1 MSVNNNMPENE
12 NTEEKMLMQRF
23 AAFLRSRDGE
33 SGYRT
38 DCSDVPDEYAYEHIM
53 SEDTTN
59 GIPLPLDHKMRGIE
73 REYAV
78 GASTNAQDKAS
89 RRHRRSIKHLAK
101 VCVIMLLI
109 TGVSLGGIA
118 PHAQALRQKL
128 YDILFVQNDGN
139 ADIVILGNGR
149 PPDDE
154 VDEDTLRREQAESE
168 ALMKEKEGQVLY
180 PVGLPDRYKVMEIDK
195 SMGGYMTSLWFEGD
209 SEEDFIWYDYK
220 FDEQVRFNTDTEH
233 TKLSEILINGNDAV
247 MMTSKGGYYITW
259 VEDGTARNLNISNA
273 VLNEEEAVNI
283 AESLEWVD
291 ESSIEASES
300 ESQLAA

>member
-12 NTEEKMLMQRF
+12 NAEEKMLMQRF

-38 DCSDVPDEYAYEHIM
+38 DCSDVPDE

-78 GASTNAQDKAS
+78 GESTNAQDKAS
-89 RRHRRSIKHLAK
+89 RRHRRNIKHLAK

-109 TGVSLGGIA
+109 TGVSLGSIV

-149 PPDDE
+149 PSDEE

-168 ALMKEKEGQVLY
+168 ALMKEK
-180 PVGLPDRYKVMEIDK
+180 
-195 SMGGYMTSLWFEGD
+195 
-209 SEEDFIWYDYK
+209 
-220 FDEQVRFNTDTEH
+220 
-233 TKLSEILINGNDAV
+233 
-247 MMTSKGGYYITW
+247 
-259 VEDGTARNLNISNA
+259 
-273 VLNEEEAVNI
+273 
-283 AESLEWVD
+283 
-291 ESSIEASES
+291 
-300 ESQLAA
+300 

>member
-12 NTEEKMLMQRF
+12 NVEEKMLMQRF

-78 GASTNAQDKAS
+78 GASTNAQDQAS
-89 RRHRRSIKHLAK
+89 RRHRRNIKHLAK

-109 TGVSLGGIA
+109 TGVSLGGIV

-149 PPDDE
+149 PSDDK

-168 ALMKEKEGQVLY
+168 AIMKEKEGQVLY
-180 PVGLPDRYKVMEIDK
+180 PVGLPERYKLTEK
-195 SMGGYMTSLWFEGD
+195 SNDGWSVFLSFESD
-209 SEEDFIWYDYK
+209 IKNDYITLEYY
-220 FDEQVRFNTDTEH
+220 FQNGTAFNTDTEH

-247 MMTSKGGYYITW
+247 MMISKSRYDITW
-259 VEDGTARNLNISNA
+259 VESGTVRNLNISNA
-273 VLNEEEAVNI
+273 LLNEEEAVNI
-283 AESLEWVD
+283 AESLQWVD
-291 ESSIEASES
+291 ENSIEVYES

>member
-12 NTEEKMLMQRF
+12 NAEEKMLMQRF
-23 AAFLRSRDGE
+23 AAFLRSHDGE

-38 DCSDVPDEYAYEHIM
+38 DCVDVPDEYAYEHIM
-53 SEDTTN
+53 SDDTVN
-59 GIPLPLDHKMRGIE
+59 GIPLPLDRKMRVIE

-109 TGVSLGGIA
+109 TGVSLGSIA

-139 ADIVILGNGR
+139 ADIIILENGR

-180 PVGLPDRYKVMEIDK
+180 PVGLPERYKLTEKVNDGW
-195 SMGGYMTSLWFEGD
+195 SVFLSFESD
-209 SEEDFIWYDYK
+209 TINDYITLEYY
-220 FDEQVRFNTDTEH
+220 FQNGTAFNTDTEH
-233 TKLSEILINGNDAV
+233 TKLSEILINGNDAI
-247 MMTSKGGYYITW
+247 MMISKSRYDITW
-259 VEDGTARNLNISNA
+259 AESGTVRNLNISNA
-273 VLNEEEAVNI
+273 ALNEEEAVNI

-291 ESSIEASES
+291 ENSIEAYES

>member
-12 NTEEKMLMQRF
+12 NAEEKMLMQRF

-139 ADIVILGNGR
+139 ADIIILENGR

-195 SMGGYMTSLWFEGD
+195 SMGGYMTSLWFQGD
-209 SEEDFIWYDYK
+209 SEEDFILLDYK
-220 FDEQVRFNTDTEH
+220 FDEQIHLNTDTEH
-233 TKLSEILINGNDAV
+233 TKIKQVLINKSDAV
-247 MMTSKGGYYITW
+247 LLESKQAYEFIW
-259 VEDGTARNLNISNA
+259 VEDGVCRYITFKKKYLKYD
-273 VLNEEEAVNI
+273 EAIEV
-283 AESLEWVD
+283 AESIEWED
-291 ESSIEASES
+291 RQNIELYKLKSNSAT
-300 ESQLAA
+300 

>member
-1 MSVNNNMPENE
+1 MNVNNNMPENE
-12 NTEEKMLMQRF
+12 NAEEKMLMQRF
-23 AAFLRSRDGE
+23 AAFLRSHDGE

-38 DCSDVPDEYAYEHIM
+38 DCVDVPDEYAYEHIM
-53 SEDTTN
+53 SDDTVN
-59 GIPLPLDHKMRGIE
+59 GIPLPLDRKMRVIE

-109 TGVSLGGIA
+109 TGVSLGGIV
-118 PHAQALRQKL
+118 PHAHALRQKL

-149 PPDDE
+149 PSDDE

-180 PVGLPDRYKVMEIDK
+180 PVGLPERYKLTEKVNDGW
-195 SMGGYMTSLWFEGD
+195 SVFLSFESD
-209 SEEDFIWYDYK
+209 TINDYITLEYY
-220 FDEQVRFNTDTEH
+220 FQNGTAFNTDTEH

-247 MMTSKGGYYITW
+247 MMISKSRYDITW
-259 VEDGTARNLNISNA
+259 VESGTVRNLNISNA

-291 ESSIEASES
+291 ENSIEASES

>member
-1 MSVNNNMPENE
+1 MNVNNNMPENE
-12 NTEEKMLMQRF
+12 NAEEKMLMQRF
-23 AAFLRSRDGE
+23 AAFLRSNDGE

-38 DCSDVPDEYAYEHIM
+38 DCVDVPDEYAYEHIM
-53 SEDTTN
+53 SEDMTN

-109 TGVSLGGIA
+109 TGVSLGSIA

-139 ADIVILGNGR
+139 ADIIILENGR

-180 PVGLPDRYKVMEIDK
+180 PVGLPERYKLTEKVNDGW
-195 SMGGYMTSLWFEGD
+195 SVFLSFESD
-209 SEEDFIWYDYK
+209 TINDYITLEYY
-220 FDEQVRFNTDTEH
+220 FQNGTAFNTDTEH
-233 TKLSEILINGNDAV
+233 TKLSEILINGNDAI
-247 MMTSKGGYYITW
+247 MMISKSRYDITW
-259 VEDGTARNLNISNA
+259 AESGTVRNLNISNA
-273 VLNEEEAVNI
+273 ALNEEEAVNI

-291 ESSIEASES
+291 ENSIEAYES

>member
-12 NTEEKMLMQRF
+12 NAEEKMLMQRF

-149 PPDDE
+149 PSDDE

-180 PVGLPDRYKVMEIDK
+180 PSCLPDRYKVMEIDK
-195 SMGGYMTSLWFEGD
+195 SMGGYMTSLWFQGD
-209 SEEDFIWYDYK
+209 SEEDFILLDYK
-220 FDEQVRFNTDTEH
+220 FDEQIHLNTDTEH
-233 TKLSEILINGNDAV
+233 TKIKQVLINKSDAV
-247 MMTSKGGYYITW
+247 LLESKQAYEFIW
-259 VEDGTARNLNISNA
+259 VEDGVCRYITFKKKYLKYD
-273 VLNEEEAVNI
+273 EAIEV
-283 AESLEWVD
+283 AESIEWED
-291 ESSIEASES
+291 RQNIELYKLKSNSAT
-300 ESQLAA
+300 